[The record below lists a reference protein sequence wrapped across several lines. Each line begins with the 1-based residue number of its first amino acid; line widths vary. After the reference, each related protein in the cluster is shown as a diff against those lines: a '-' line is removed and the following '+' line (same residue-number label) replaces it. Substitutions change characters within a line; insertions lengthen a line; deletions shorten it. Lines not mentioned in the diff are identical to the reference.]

1 MSLMN
6 RRMHML
12 GGAVLL
18 AVLSGCGDP
27 QLPALEG
34 ELESLRGRPSGQV
47 QELPPQPEYHPVTYD
62 MADARSPFQA
72 RLPEPEEELT
82 AVDNGVRP
90 DLDRGREPLE
100 AWPMEQL
107 SMVGT
112 LDVDGARSAL
122 ILTPEQ
128 QVQRVRVGNHM
139 GSNFGRI
146 TRIGDTQ
153 LDIVEIVP
161 NGQGGWIER
170 TRALALT
177 EPVQKN
183 GQGR

>member
-1 MSLMN
+1 
-6 RRMHML
+6 
-12 GGAVLL
+12 
-18 AVLSGCGDP
+18 
-27 QLPALEG
+27 
-34 ELESLRGRPSGQV
+34 
-47 QELPPQPEYHPVTYD
+47 
-62 MADARSPFQA
+62 MADARSPFQS

-90 DLDRGREPLE
+90 DLDRSREPLE

-128 QVQRVRVGNHM
+128 EVQRVRVGNHM

-153 LDIVEIVP
+153 IDMVEIVP

-170 TRALALT
+170 SRAMALK
-177 EPVQKN
+177 EPVS
-183 GQGR
+183 QGG

>member
-1 MSLMN
+1 M
-6 RRMHML
+6 
-12 GGAVLL
+12 
-18 AVLSGCGDP
+18 
-27 QLPALEG
+27 
-34 ELESLRGRPSGQV
+34 
-47 QELPPQPEYHPVTYD
+47 
-62 MADARSPFQA
+62 
-72 RLPEPEEELT
+72 T

-90 DLDRGREPLE
+90 DLDRPREPLE

-128 QVQRVRVGNHM
+128 EVQRVRVGNHM

-153 LDIVEIVP
+153 IDMVEIVP

-170 TRALALT
+170 SRAMALK
-177 EPVQKN
+177 EPVS
-183 GQGR
+183 QGG

>member
-1 MSLMN
+1 MSLMI
-6 RRMHML
+6 RRNAVMGSML
-12 GGAVLL
+12 LVTLL
-18 AVLSGCGDP
+18 AGCGDP
-27 QLPALEG
+27 QLGALEG
-34 ELESLRGRPSGQV
+34 ELESLRGRPSGKV

-62 MADARSPFQA
+62 MADARSPFQS

-90 DLDRGREPLE
+90 DLDRPREPLE

-128 QVQRVRVGNHM
+128 EVQRVRVGNHM

-153 LDIVEIVP
+153 IDMVEIVP

-170 TRALALT
+170 SRAMALK
-177 EPVQKN
+177 EPVST
-183 GQGR
+183 GG